1 MPQRVGR
8 GISVQSCY
16 IPLNLQ
22 ILTPNNKVGENKQAR
37 KAWLIYNK
45 EKNNNNNNDRNF
57 LEGGQNGRCNRQTLQ
72 RCHYKYV

>member
-37 KAWLIYNK
+37 KVPSLGEA
-45 EKNNNNNNDRNF
+45 
-57 LEGGQNGRCNRQTLQ
+57 
-72 RCHYKYV
+72 